1 MIKTQYEAMLA
12 DQKLFL
18 TQLKGLL
25 TNAQEAAR
33 KKFTFYCDN
42 YKFGDDSPAAISAYL
57 DYARTDERRRTII
70 DLMDRYERMFEL

>member
-25 TNAQEAAR
+25 TNAQEASR
-33 KKFTFYCDN
+33 KKFHFYIDHFD
-42 YKFGDDSPAAISAYL
+42 FGDDSADAISAYL
-57 DYARTDERRRTII
+57 DYARADERRRTII
-70 DLMDRYERMFEL
+70 DMIDRYERMFEL